1 MSGKDRVNILLVD
14 DQPAKL
20 LSYEA
25 VLSELDENLLKAH
38 SAQQAFEHLLKTDVA
53 VVLVDVCMPDLDGFE
68 LARMIREHPRF
79 QRTAIIFISAVLF
92 TELDFLRG
100 YESGAVDYVPVPVV
114 PEILRAKVRIFSELY
129 RKTRALEN
137 LNHELEDRVLERT
150 SALHSSTA
158 ELRRS
163 EERLR
168 LALEAAQMG
177 WWDYDFT
184 HDKVNWSPNLVRMM
198 GFDPSVFGSTLDG
211 LLKQIHAEDREKF
224 LVVLRKLDG
233 NSRSCEVRF
242 VRSDGSLRWSLIS
255 GQVIENT
262 ERQPMHFTG
271 VDLDITAR
279 KRIEARQELL
289 LSELDHR
296 ARNLLAVVQSVLH
309 LSRANSVEELIG
321 AVDGRITALSN
332 AHSLLSES
340 RWQGVDLTRLVQQE
354 VAAFSAPPNQQIVA
368 AGPPVVLDPA
378 AAQSIALALHELAT
392 NAVKHGAL
400 SVTHGLVNL
409 TWELGKDELR
419 IQWIETGGP
428 PVAPPTQ
435 QGFGTKVIASSIEH
449 QLTGRF
455 TAEWRRDGLA
465 CVLNIPCR
473 QLQNMAN
480 DQPMGDDRPLAVAA
494 LA

>member
-1 MSGKDRVNILLVD
+1 
-14 DQPAKL
+14 
-20 LSYEA
+20 
-25 VLSELDENLLKAH
+25 
-38 SAQQAFEHLLKTDVA
+38 
-53 VVLVDVCMPDLDGFE
+53 
-68 LARMIREHPRF
+68 
-79 QRTAIIFISAVLF
+79 
-92 TELDFLRG
+92 
-100 YESGAVDYVPVPVV
+100 
-114 PEILRAKVRIFSELY
+114 
-129 RKTRALEN
+129 
-137 LNHELEDRVLERT
+137 
-150 SALHSSTA
+150 
-158 ELRRS
+158 
-163 EERLR
+163 
-168 LALEAAQMG
+168 
-177 WWDYDFT
+177 
-184 HDKVNWSPNLVRMM
+184 
-198 GFDPSVFGSTLDG
+198 
-211 LLKQIHAEDREKF
+211 
-224 LVVLRKLDG
+224 
-233 NSRSCEVRF
+233 
-242 VRSDGSLRWSLIS
+242 
-255 GQVIENT
+255 
-262 ERQPMHFTG
+262 MHFTG

-354 VAAFSAPPNQQIVA
+354 AAAFSAPPNQQIVA
-368 AGPPVVLDPA
+368 AGPSVLLDPA